1 MAKSMSFPEPN
12 KKTKYSEAIQSTQN
26 LDKEYIAVPGIEGQK
41 GEKGNKGD
49 TGDKGDI
56 GIPGPKGDRGV
67 EGPAGPRGEPG
78 KGAEG
83 YDSVSGQYPGWAYYH
98 NCSLEKFL
106 LGPERG
112 NDGWVP
118 LYIKQDNELSNEKFL
133 PLNGSPLWVSSTNRL
148 GFKSLKFGAKVDIR
162 YDFSIT
168 PESNNT
174 EFWLRTFT
182 REKDNYP
189 ISYLGQFKY
198 KYQYDVSF
206 FQTLFIDSQSIKT
219 YGGSPQVR
227 ADNESTI
234 SIKGIYI
241 SVS

>member
-1 MAKSMSFPEPN
+1 MAKSMDFPGPN

-26 LDKEYIAVPGIEGQK
+26 LDKEYIAVPGMSGER
-41 GEKGNKGD
+41 GEKGN
-49 TGDKGDI
+49 I
-56 GIPGPKGDRGV
+56 
-67 EGPAGPRGEPG
+67 
-78 KGAEG
+78 
-83 YDSVSGQYPGWAYYH
+83 
-98 NCSLEKFL
+98 
-106 LGPERG
+106 
-112 NDGWVP
+112 
-118 LYIKQDNELSNEKFL
+118 
-133 PLNGSPLWVSSTNRL
+133 
-148 GFKSLKFGAKVDIR
+148 GAKVDIR

-206 FQTLFIDSQSIKT
+206 LQTLFIDSQSIKT
-219 YGGSPQVR
+219 SGGSPQVR

>member
-1 MAKSMSFPEPN
+1 MDFPEPN

-26 LDKEYIAVPGIEGQK
+26 LDKEYIAVPGMSGER

-98 NCSLEKFL
+98 NSSLEEFL

-118 LYIKQDNELSNEKFL
+118 LYIKQDNELSTLESTLKSALDKYIKIPIEKLELISLSIPFVKINLFL
-133 PLNGSPLWVSSTNRL
+133 IQNLLN
-148 GFKSLKFGAKVDIR
+148 
-162 YDFSIT
+162 
-168 PESNNT
+168 
-174 EFWLRTFT
+174 
-182 REKDNYP
+182 
-189 ISYLGQFKY
+189 
-198 KYQYDVSF
+198 F
-206 FQTLFIDSQSIKT
+206 FQITV
-219 YGGSPQVR
+219 QV
-227 ADNESTI
+227 
-234 SIKGIYI
+234 
-241 SVS
+241 